1 MKSNVNFFTLFSKPS
16 YFDTTTEKG
25 PIFTMKVTFL
35 GTGTSQGVPVIACN
49 CEVCRSSDHRDNRL
63 RTSTLIETA
72 DKTIVVDSGPDF
84 RYQLLREKV
93 KDLDAVLFTHE
104 HKDHIAGLDDIR
116 PFNYLLH
123 KVIDVYATERVQ
135 TALKREFYYIFA
147 ETKYHGLPQIN
158 LHTVN
163 NGEDFKIGET
173 TIIPFEVM
181 HHLLPITGY
190 RIGDFTYITDA
201 KTISEQSFKKIKG
214 TKVLVINALQK
225 EPHISHFTLNEAIE
239 FAQKVGAEMTYLT
252 HISHNL
258 GLHTEVE
265 RDLPA
270 NIRLAYDGLSFE
282 C

>member
-1 MKSNVNFFTLFSKPS
+1 M
-16 YFDTTTEKG
+16 
-25 PIFTMKVTFL
+25 IVTFL
-35 GTGTSQGVPVIACN
+35 GTGTSQGVPVIACK
-49 CEVCRSSDHRDNRL
+49 CEVCQSNDKKNNRL
-63 RTSTLIETA
+63 RTSILIETN

-116 PFNYLLH
+116 PFNYLLG
-123 KVIDVYATERVQ
+123 KVIDVYAAERVQ

-147 ETKYHGLPQIN
+147 ETKYHGLPQIK

-163 NGEDFKIGET
+163 NGENFKIGET
-173 TIIPFEVM
+173 EIIPLEVM

-201 KTISEQSFKKIKG
+201 KTIPEASFDKIKG
-214 TKVLVINALQK
+214 TKILVINALQK
-225 EPHISHFTLNEAIE
+225 EPHISHFTLDEAVT
-239 FAQKVGAEMTYLT
+239 FAEKVGAETTYLT

-258 GLHTEVE
+258 GLHDVVE
-265 RDLPA
+265 NDLPS
-270 NIRLAYDGLSFE
+270 NIRLAYDGLKIE
-282 C
+282 L

>member
-1 MKSNVNFFTLFSKPS
+1 
-16 YFDTTTEKG
+16 
-25 PIFTMKVTFL
+25 MKVTFL
-35 GTGTSQGVPVIACN
+35 GTGTSQGVPVVSCN
-49 CEVCRSSDHRDNRL
+49 CEVCQSDDRRNNRL
-63 RTSTLIETA
+63 RTSILVELA

-93 KDLDAVLFTHE
+93 RNLDAVLFTHE

-116 PFNYLLH
+116 PFNYLLQ

-147 ETKYHGLPQIN
+147 DTKYFGLPQIN
-158 LHTVN
+158 LHTVHN
-163 NGEDFKIGET
+163 DEAFDIGSN

-201 KTISEQSFKKIKG
+201 KTIPDHSFEKIKG
-214 TKVLVINALQK
+214 SKVLVINALQK
-225 EPHISHFTLNEAIE
+225 EPHISHFTLAEAIA
-239 FAQKVGAEMTYLT
+239 FAEKVGAETTYLT

-258 GLHTEVE
+258 GLHQEVE
-265 RDLPA
+265 RQLPT
-270 NIRLAYDGLSFE
+270 NIRLAYDGLKIE
-282 C
+282 L

>member
-1 MKSNVNFFTLFSKPS
+1 
-16 YFDTTTEKG
+16 
-25 PIFTMKVTFL
+25 MKVTFL

-49 CEVCRSSDHRDNRL
+49 CEVCTSTDRHNNRL
-63 RTSTLIETA
+63 RTSILIETGE
-72 DKTIVVDSGPDF
+72 KTIVVDSGPDF

-93 KDLDAVLFTHE
+93 KNLDAVLFTHE

-135 TALKREFYYIFA
+135 AALKREFYYIFA

-158 LHTVN
+158 LHTVT
-163 NGEDFKIGET
+163 NGEDFKIGAQ
-173 TIIPFEVM
+173 TIVPFEVM

-190 RIGDFTYITDA
+190 RINDFTYITDA
-201 KTISEQSFKKIKG
+201 KTISDESFEKIKG

-225 EPHISHFTLNEAIE
+225 EPHISHFTLNEAVV
-239 FAQKVGAEMTYLT
+239 FAEKVGAEVTYLT

-258 GLHTEVE
+258 GLHEDVE
-265 RDLPA
+265 KDLPSK
-270 NIRLAYDGLSFE
+270 IRLAYDGLKIE
-282 C
+282 L